1 MKRKAL
7 FLLLMILPIMISSTL
22 TYAMGDRFITHLTD
36 ENTSVTTLAQGQAL
50 FSLSEDRQTI
60 TYRVIVANIKDVTVA
75 HIHVAGA
82 PGGDGGPVVFIYS
95 ANPPP
100 VLIPGR
106 SQGTLVTGSFT
117 ADDFVNAYDGMDME
131 DLLLAIQEGRAYLNV
146 HTTAYPSG
154 EIRGYLRMR

>member
-1 MKRKAL
+1 ML
-7 FLLLMILPIMISSTL
+7 FRS
-22 TYAMGDRFITHLTD
+22 
-36 ENTSVTTLAQGQAL
+36 
-50 FSLSEDRQTI
+50 
-60 TYRVIVANIKDVTVA
+60 
-75 HIHVAGA
+75 
-82 PGGDGGPVVFIYS
+82 
-95 ANPPP
+95 P